1 MTTNT
6 LRLIN
11 FLQEV
16 LVLCFLHQR
25 NDEDTES
32 EVVRFRLKPLNMES
46 KDYKFSL

>member
-1 MTTNT
+1 MTTNA

-16 LVLCFLHQR
+16 LVLCFLRQR

-32 EVVRFRLKPLNMES
+32 EVIRVRLNPLNMGS